1 MWALRHTRRDARQ
14 VVVHLDEHIH
24 VRGGE
29 RSNGRAAQLCLT
41 VIVVVVSDLDRSG
54 GDLDLAGEPPDVR
67 CVVLRPAISLTSTKR
82 RRYGH
87 ETHQHNQH
95 STLTLQTHTPI
106 LEAQPAVARSLYTQG
121 AT

>member
-1 MWALRHTRRDARQ
+1 MHF
-14 VVVHLDEHIH
+14 EHIH

-67 CVVLRPAISLTSTKR
+67 CVVLRPAIFLTSTKR
-82 RRYGH
+82 TESERRIRNTP
-87 ETHQHNQH
+87 TH
-95 STLTLQTHTPI
+95 TLQTHTPI
-106 LEAQPAVARSLYTQG
+106 LEAEPAVVRSLYTQC